1 MKIIFRFIFSLE
13 FNRKFIFW
21 VRAKRC
27 HPKSPFFFSLSKVSV
42 RHKINSNE
50 KVVRIKQKT
59 CSWCENR
66 TTSCNYLNW
75 KLNHLAPLTLVTTSF
90 TKKKKKIRCKDS
102 NPHRMCYFHGRFSE
116 HRIRMQCHLGSA
128 ERPTAALSN
137 PHLSSKA
144 AKRRAS
150 RMFSSG
156 SQVLY
161 LYHKNEGGG
170 GVSLLT

>member
-1 MKIIFRFIFSLE
+1 
-13 FNRKFIFW
+13 
-21 VRAKRC
+21 
-27 HPKSPFFFSLSKVSV
+27 
-42 RHKINSNE
+42 
-50 KVVRIKQKT
+50 
-59 CSWCENR
+59 
-66 TTSCNYLNW
+66 
-75 KLNHLAPLTLVTTSF
+75 
-90 TKKKKKIRCKDS
+90 
-102 NPHRMCYFHGRFSE
+102 
-116 HRIRMQCHLGSA
+116 MQCHLGSA

-170 GVSLLT
+170 GGCEFVDIKRLDHMSKRTHARCNTFLKNNLSACSAITDYVADSDAR

>member
-1 MKIIFRFIFSLE
+1 
-13 FNRKFIFW
+13 
-21 VRAKRC
+21 
-27 HPKSPFFFSLSKVSV
+27 
-42 RHKINSNE
+42 
-50 KVVRIKQKT
+50 
-59 CSWCENR
+59 
-66 TTSCNYLNW
+66 
-75 KLNHLAPLTLVTTSF
+75 
-90 TKKKKKIRCKDS
+90 
-102 NPHRMCYFHGRFSE
+102 
-116 HRIRMQCHLGSA
+116 MQCHLGSA

-170 GVSLLT
+170 EFVDIKRLDHMSKRTHARCNTFLKNNLSACSAITDYVADSDAR